1 MSETF
6 EALHFLADLKD
17 KNVCRYLKFSF
28 KFFKSVEK
36 SSSTC
41 RISSAMKKVFFFC
54 SWKWWGHTCWTWLAR
69 RKFKWGI
76 CLSQLISLLK
86 QKLSVSRYEFGLSSS
101 YQANKSGQIKEAHK
115 KNPTTLKV
123 LCNFMFVSSIYSS

>member
-17 KNVCRYLKFSF
+17 KNICRYLKSSF

-41 RISSAMKKVFFFC
+41 RISSAMKKVFFFVPENDEVMH
-54 SWKWWGHTCWTWLAR
+54 GERDL
-69 RKFKWGI
+69 
-76 CLSQLISLLK
+76 
-86 QKLSVSRYEFGLSSS
+86 
-101 YQANKSGQIKEAHK
+101 GQENLDEESA
-115 KNPTTLKV
+115 
-123 LCNFMFVSSIYSS
+123 

>member
-36 SSSTC
+36 SSSIC
-41 RISSAMKKVFFFC
+41 RISSAMKKVFFFVPENDEVMYVERDL
-54 SWKWWGHTCWTWLAR
+54 GEENLNE
-69 RKFKWGI
+69 
-76 CLSQLISLLK
+76 
-86 QKLSVSRYEFGLSSS
+86 VS
-101 YQANKSGQIKEAHK
+101 A
-115 KNPTTLKV
+115 
-123 LCNFMFVSSIYSS
+123 